1 MDDKHPANTA
11 FRITPK
17 LSQLNEINCNI
28 CGQRRRKAN
37 IVGDNNVGA
46 WVTQAK
52 RFRSSLHSLFCLDP
66 KVTTDY
72 RQYSYDNHIFRTTTK
87 RKTQYST
94 STQFQV
100 LFKYYSSSQ
109 RRTINSE
116 LRSWTDK
123 LNPTRHTNKYCSAQ
137 FRSKNALSEGA

>member
-28 CGQRRRKAN
+28 CGQCRRKAN

-72 RQYSYDNHIFRTTTK
+72 R
-87 RKTQYST
+87 
-94 STQFQV
+94 
-100 LFKYYSSSQ
+100 
-109 RRTINSE
+109 
-116 LRSWTDK
+116 
-123 LNPTRHTNKYCSAQ
+123 
-137 FRSKNALSEGA
+137 